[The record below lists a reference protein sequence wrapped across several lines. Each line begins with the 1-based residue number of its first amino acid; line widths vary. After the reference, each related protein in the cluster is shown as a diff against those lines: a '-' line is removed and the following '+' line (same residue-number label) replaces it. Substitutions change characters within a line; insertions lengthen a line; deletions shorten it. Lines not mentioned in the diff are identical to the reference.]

1 MKKNL
6 HILANRKSQREIK
19 SELLIVGRP
28 LQNKGLGWSEAKLLV
43 AALLENWNEKGNLGS

>member
-43 AALLENWNEKGNLGS
+43 AALLENCNEKGNLGS